1 MPIEYE
7 MKILKETVEA
17 AIKQFSEQ
25 TCSASWFDGVENRVL
40 HILEDDPRAPE
51 MFRDYQM
58 IAMRELIRRGYWLKW
73 DDEIGR
79 PILRRLPNH
88 K

>member
-7 MKILKETVEA
+7 MKILKETVES
-17 AIKQFSEQ
+17 AIKSYSEKGW
-25 TCSASWFDGVENRVL
+25 CASWFDGVEDRVL
-40 HILEDDPRAPE
+40 DMVENDPRAGE
-51 MFRDYQM
+51 MFQEYQM

-79 PILRRLPNH
+79 PILRRLPQS
-88 K
+88 